1 MLCIKNNT
9 RSFWLWLVL
18 LLSLEPYSL
27 MPQAPQAS
35 HSWENIFEHTKNS
48 VVQIFALGTHF
59 NWEVPFQSGEAFE
72 HRGGGVI
79 VSPQGDIYTN
89 YHVIDEADVIYIQ
102 HPLLEEKFAVDFL
115 GASPSCDLAHLRI
128 TSEDFQKLTT
138 MLSIKQLDFLTF
150 GDSDQMKQGNEIM
163 VIGYPL
169 GDEDIK
175 LSLGTISGQTHSSV
189 GGECFT
195 IDASTYPGNSGG
207 PVLNDKGEVIGF
219 LVAVA
224 QNNGRAVENI
234 GHVIPVNRLKAIAQ
248 ELEDGIILRPSNW
261 GLNFAQTTAETLM
274 YLGSKDGSG
283 IYVSRVFSGS
293 LGEKAGIKAGDIII
307 AVNNFKVNRFGSITV
322 PWTDY
327 RISFPDLLSRTK
339 NGDRVE
345 FTVRRKDKVFKCS
358 VEKCPPAETPVKS
371 YYLPFEQEPTY
382 DVFGGM
388 VFMEM
393 TGNHIAQFLSSMY
406 GLFPSLPFSEGKP
419 YAQWAEQLKFA
430 VSDAIY
436 TPHVIITH
444 VFPET
449 ELGKSSMFGPFDCII
464 EKINTIKVRTLD
476 ELRDAI
482 CKGASTGYILIET
495 RYGTKVVLPLNKILA
510 QEKELAD
517 KYGYQLSSLIEQ
529 LATPK
534 TASHPQKAPR
544 P

>member
-1 MLCIKNNT
+1 MLRIKNIIHT
-9 RSFWLWLVL
+9 SLLWVAL
-18 LLSLEPYSL
+18 LLTSSYASL
-27 MPQAPQAS
+27 APQS
-35 HSWENIFEHTKNS
+35 SQPQSWDNIFEHTKNS

-59 NWEVPFQSGEAFE
+59 NWEVPFQAGDRFE

-89 YHVIDEADVIYIQ
+89 FHVIDEADVIYIQ

-128 TSEDFQKLTT
+128 KSEDFQKLTT
-138 MLSIKQLDFLTF
+138 MLSIKQLEFLTL
-150 GDSDQMKQGNEIM
+150 GDSDRMKQGNEIM
-163 VIGYPL
+163 LIGYPL
-169 GDEDIK
+169 GDEEIK
-175 LSLGTISGQTHSSV
+175 LSLGTISGQTQSAV

-207 PVLNDKGEVIGF
+207 PVLNNNGEVIGF
-219 LVAVA
+219 AVAVA
-224 QNNGRAVENI
+224 ENNGRAVENI
-234 GHVIPVNRLKAIAQ
+234 GHVIPVNRLKTIAQ
-248 ELEDGIILRPSNW
+248 ELKDGIILRSSYW
-261 GLNFAQTTAETLM
+261 GLHFAPTTAETLM
-274 YLGSKDGSG
+274 YVGSKDGSG
-283 IYVSRVFSGS
+283 IYVSDVQPGS
-293 LGEKAGIKAGDIII
+293 LAEKAGIKTGDIII
-307 AVNNFKVNRFGSITV
+307 KVNGFKVNRFGNITV

-327 RISFPDLLSRTK
+327 RISFTDLLARIR

-345 FTVRRKDKVFKCS
+345 FTVRRKEKIFNCS
-358 VEKCPPAETPVKS
+358 VEKCTPTETSVRS
-371 YYLPFEQEPTY
+371 YHLPFEEKPPY

-393 TGNHIAQFLSSMY
+393 TKNHIAQFLSSMY
-406 GLFPSLPFSEGKP
+406 GLFTLIPSSEDKT
-419 YAQWAEQLKFA
+419 QTHWAEQLKFA
-430 VSDAIY
+430 VSDAASR
-436 TPHVIITH
+436 PHVIITH

-464 EKINTIKVRTLD
+464 EKVNTIKVRTLE
-476 ELRDAI
+476 ELRNAI

-495 RYGTKVVLPLNKILA
+495 RYGTKVVLPLAKILA

-529 LATPK
+529 INAPR
-534 TASHPQKAPR
+534 TANHPQKALR

>member
-1 MLCIKNNT
+1 MHRVKNIAR
-9 RSFWLWLVL
+9 RSLLWIAL
-18 LLSLEPYSL
+18 LLTSSHSTL
-27 MPQAPQAS
+27 APQS
-35 HSWENIFEHTKNS
+35 SQPKSWDYIFEHTKNS

-59 NWEVPFQSGEAFE
+59 NWEIPFQAGDGFE

-89 YHVIDEADVIYIQ
+89 FHVIDEADVIYIQ

-128 TSEDFQKLTT
+128 KAEDFQKLTT
-138 MLSIKQLDFLTF
+138 MLSIKQLEFLTL
-150 GDSDQMKQGNEIM
+150 GDSDRMRQGNAIM

-169 GDEDIK
+169 GDEEVK
-175 LSLGTISGQTHSSV
+175 LSLGTISGQTESSV

-207 PVLNDKGEVIGF
+207 PVLNNNGEVIGF

-224 QNNGRAVENI
+224 QSHGRAVENI

-248 ELEDGIILRPSNW
+248 ELTDGIILRSSYW
-261 GLNFAQTTAETLM
+261 GLHFAPTTAETLM
-274 YLGSKDGSG
+274 YLGSKDGCG
-283 IYVSRVFSGS
+283 VYVSAVQSGS
-293 LGEKAGIKAGDIII
+293 LAEKAGIKAGDIII
-307 AVNNFKVNRFGSITV
+307 KINGFKVNRFGNISV
-322 PWTDY
+322 DWTDY
-327 RISFPDLLSRTK
+327 RISFTDLLARIR

-345 FTVRRKDKVFKCS
+345 FTVRRREKIFNCS
-358 VEKCPPAETPVKS
+358 VEKCAPAKTSVKS
-371 YYLPFEQEPTY
+371 YCLPFEEEPPY

-393 TGNHIAQFLSSMY
+393 TNNHIAQFLSSMY
-406 GLFPSLPFSEGKP
+406 GLFPSLPISEDKTQT
-419 YAQWAEQLKFA
+419 QWAEQLKFS
-430 VSDAIY
+430 VSDAAN

-464 EKINTIKVRTLD
+464 EKINTIKVRTLE
-476 ELRDAI
+476 ELRNAI

-529 LATPK
+529 LNDTR
-534 TASHPQKAPR
+534 TASRPQKAPR